1 LAAKNLAD
9 EGVAFMSS
17 MEFSTGS
24 GTYDFSRDWFS
35 ANITAWDHI
44 FRQEKPRRVLEI
56 GSFEGR
62 SACYTIEK
70 LGALFSTGAS
80 LTCVDNWIGGQE
92 HRDAGGFYQAVM
104 SDTERRFD
112 HNMRVALA
120 KVGNRVTLSKVKQ
133 NSREAL
139 ARLLI
144 ADPIEQF
151 DLIFIDGS
159 HEAPDVLADSVLA
172 FPLLRV
178 GGTLI
183 FDDYIW
189 SDQAPEIRD
198 PLRMPKIAIDAFVNI
213 YQRKLEF
220 YHRLPLWQF
229 YLRKV
234 AS

>member
-1 LAAKNLAD
+1 MSDTRGMTAD
-9 EGVAFMSS
+9 VSYAF
-17 MEFSTGS
+17 T
-24 GTYDFSRDWFS
+24 RDWFS
-35 ANITAWDHI
+35 QNITAWDQI
-44 FRQEKPRRVLEI
+44 FSQEKPRHILEI

-70 LGALFSTGAS
+70 LGASVADGAS
-80 LTCVDNWIGGQE
+80 LTCIDNWIGGQE
-92 HRDAGGFYQAVM
+92 HRDVGGFYQAVM
-104 SDTERRFD
+104 SDAERRFN
-112 HNMRVALA
+112 HNTRIALA
-120 KVGNRVTLSKVKQ
+120 KVSNKVTLRKIKQ
-133 NSREAL
+133 NSRDAL
-139 ARLLI
+139 AQFLATAPLV
-144 ADPIEQF
+144 QF

-189 SDQAPEIRD
+189 SDQKPQQRD
-198 PLRMPKIAIDAFVNI
+198 PLRMPKPAIDAFVNF
-213 YQRKLEF
+213 YQRKIEF
-220 YHRLPLWQF
+220 YHRLPLWQL